1 MTWCSGYFCAKVAI
15 FFLLS
20 LSILALFMSHFFEIE
35 IKVRFL
41 VLFLPVYHFI
51 FPILWQKKTRMKMNI
66 TDTDNLQLRKVAQA
80 GPAEAELN
88 VDYSDDDLVLINN
101 VKVLVA
107 PDNSRLEMNIVAF
120 CTKGRIT
127 FNLNGGPVSFEANQI
142 LACPSQFS
150 FSNLMMSPDFEFKA
164 LFVSNRMLQGILRM
178 RMNTWTNL
186 LYVRKQHVAT
196 LGTGELD
203 FLVKFYEMLRTTF
216 TAPDTTPFKME
227 VTESLLRGG
236 LLALLG
242 FLLTQA
248 HDEDAVAAEGRKTSD
263 AIFQHFIDL
272 LGNSAVKHLPV
283 EHFAKELCV
292 TPKYLSTVCKAHSGK
307 TANEWI
313 RDYVVEDIRYYLLH
327 TSLSIKQICVKLG
340 FPNPSFFGRY
350 VKMHFGT
357 SPSHLRKG

>member
-1 MTWCSGYFCAKVAI
+1 
-15 FFLLS
+15 
-20 LSILALFMSHFFEIE
+20 
-35 IKVRFL
+35 
-41 VLFLPVYHFI
+41 
-51 FPILWQKKTRMKMNI
+51 
-66 TDTDNLQLRKVAQA
+66 
-80 GPAEAELN
+80 
-88 VDYSDDDLVLINN
+88 
-101 VKVLVA
+101 
-107 PDNSRLEMNIVAF
+107 
-120 CTKGRIT
+120 
-127 FNLNGGPVSFEANQI
+127 
-142 LACPSQFS
+142 
-150 FSNLMMSPDFEFKA
+150 MMSPDFEFKA